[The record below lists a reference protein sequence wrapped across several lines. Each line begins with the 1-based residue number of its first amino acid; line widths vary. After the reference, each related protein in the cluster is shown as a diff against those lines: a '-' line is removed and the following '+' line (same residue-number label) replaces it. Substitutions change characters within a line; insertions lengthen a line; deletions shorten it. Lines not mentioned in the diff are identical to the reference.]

1 MASGLTTLAGELKDA
16 KETDKEKTGTI
27 IVLYDCKA
35 AGQSSSRPHISDC
48 PLRQDHHVRSIK
60 GALLGL
66 CGTHD
71 ITQLAIPDAAVF
83 IMFDGYKHGTEGSML
98 RSFSKCDGRMLE
110 KQKQKSFHHIGLL
123 GSIVREDQA
132 PGSRHG
138 AVGRIR
144 PRRHADDSDPS

>member
-1 MASGLTTLAGELKDA
+1 MASGLTTLAGELKDV

-35 AGQSSSRPHISDC
+35 AGQSSSRPHISVC
-48 PLRQDHHVRSIK
+48 PFRQDHHVRSIK

-110 KQKQKSFHHIGLL
+110 KKTKVFSSHRTSRQHRQGRPS
-123 GSIVREDQA
+123 SRES
-132 PGSRHG
+132 PRCSRSNSPTPSR
-138 AVGRIR
+138 GRF
-144 PRRHADDSDPS
+144 